1 MEVAFAEYLA
11 HAPVFVRGLD
21 GQILYWTSGA
31 KELYG
36 YDWAQA
42 VGQNS
47 HELLQTV
54 FPAPLEE
61 INRELTAKRI
71 WRGLLQHTR
80 SDGTRIWTESEWRLR
95 NGEEHGTYLVV
106 ESNTD
111 VTQRENLTRELDHRL
126 KNTLSIIQGLVKLT
140 LKGGG
145 RNRIG
150 VFEQRL
156 SAMAN
161 AHAIL
166 LQHHWQA
173 AHLKEVLERALKP
186 FGVEHRVKVT
196 GKDLLLEPSA
206 VIAYSLAFH
215 ELATNAV
222 KHGAL
227 STPKGRLE
235 ISWRHHG
242 QDISKLHLIW
252 REVGGPKLNYGTE
265 VGGGT
270 RLLTQ
275 VVSMELGTPVSL
287 RIEPTGLVCEFGGHI
302 QKATALQT

>member
-1 MEVAFAEYLA
+1 METAFAEYLA
-11 HAPVFVRGLD
+11 HAPVFVRNLD
-21 GQILYWTSGA
+21 GEILYWTSGA
-31 KELYG
+31 RELYG
-36 YDWAQA
+36 YGWAEA
-42 VGQNS
+42 VGRSS
-47 HELLQTV
+47 HELLKTV
-54 FPAPLEE
+54 FPIPLEE
-61 INRELTAKRI
+61 INRDLTAKRT

-111 VTQRENLTRELDHRL
+111 VTHRENLTRELDHRL

-145 RNRIG
+145 RNRIEL
-150 VFEQRL
+150 FEQRL

-166 LQHHWQA
+166 LQHHWHA
-173 AHLKEVLERALKP
+173 ASLREVLDRALSP
-186 FGVEHRVKVT
+186 FAVGRRVKIT
-196 GKDLLLEPSA
+196 GEHLMLQPGA

-227 STPKGRLE
+227 STPTGRLE
-235 ISWRHHG
+235 VNWRSEG
-242 QDISKLHLIW
+242 TDVSKLHLIW
-252 REVGGPKLNYGTE
+252 REFGAPKPNGGGD

-275 VVSMELGTPVSL
+275 VVSAELGTPVHL
-287 RIEPTGLVCEFGGHI
+287 RFEPTGLVCEFDGPV
-302 QKATALQT
+302 QKAPALPS